1 MDIKEH
7 PEVNNMKE
15 FRVGIIGWGFMG
27 RTHAHSLRSIG
38 LFYPGCGFRVTIAG
52 VCSRRL
58 EMAKAAAEEL
68 GAEFYT
74 NDYRELLARED
85 IDVVSICTPNAQ
97 HEEMAIAAI
106 RAGKQVYI
114 DKPLADDAEAAARI
128 AAEAEKSDVSTCMVF
143 NNRYLPSMMRAKQ
156 LVDEGRIGKVLT
168 FSGRYLHSGSID
180 PNKPIGWKQTAQG
193 GVILDLGSHVLDL
206 ITWLC
211 GYPEKVFCATQNLYG
226 SRPTKEG
233 GVTEELSEDQ
243 ALMTLKLPGGALG
256 TIEASKI
263 STGANDELT
272 IEVRGDKGAL
282 IWDLMQPNY
291 VQFFDNTLPEKPLG
305 GDRGF
310 TAIESVA
317 RYPAPGGT
325 FLPPKNTIG
334 WDRGHMHCYYTFLAD
349 LAAGRKPE
357 NGIANGARLQVL
369 MAKCAQSAKAGCWVD
384 TSDI

>member
-27 RTHAHSLRSIG
+27 STHAHSLRSIG
-38 LFYPGCGFRVTIAG
+38 LFYPGCGFKVTIAG

-143 NNRYLPSMMRAKQ
+143 NNRYLPSMLRA
-156 LVDEGRIGKVLT
+156 
-168 FSGRYLHSGSID
+168 
-180 PNKPIGWKQTAQG
+180 
-193 GVILDLGSHVLDL
+193 
-206 ITWLC
+206 
-211 GYPEKVFCATQNLYG
+211 
-226 SRPTKEG
+226 
-233 GVTEELSEDQ
+233 
-243 ALMTLKLPGGALG
+243 
-256 TIEASKI
+256 
-263 STGANDELT
+263 
-272 IEVRGDKGAL
+272 
-282 IWDLMQPNY
+282 
-291 VQFFDNTLPEKPLG
+291 
-305 GDRGF
+305 
-310 TAIESVA
+310 
-317 RYPAPGGT
+317 
-325 FLPPKNTIG
+325 
-334 WDRGHMHCYYTFLAD
+334 
-349 LAAGRKPE
+349 
-357 NGIANGARLQVL
+357 
-369 MAKCAQSAKAGCWVD
+369 
-384 TSDI
+384 